1 HHQDNSCILLSHTSV
16 SDNINVVWEYITV
29 RSNFQ
34 QVLLFHYEIQIYF
47 SKG

>member
-1 HHQDNSCILLSHTSV
+1 
-16 SDNINVVWEYITV
+16 EYITV